1 MYMNIRC
8 FILITFMLL
17 WSCGNKSEKGMGAGD
32 SDLGMERNEAPE
44 QDVPTAKPLSPQE
57 EDFKQVKQ
65 TQDTDKDTAEIGKQ
79 IIRTAQLNFQVRD
92 FKEATEKIQQIVK
105 ANQAYIS
112 SANER
117 NSGYTL
123 DGEMIVRVPSK
134 NFDKAIKEILEIA
147 IYVNFKNENAE
158 DVTEEFVDVIT
169 RLRTKREVEKRYLE
183 ILSRAKT
190 ISEILEVEEK
200 LRIIREEIEAREGRL
215 KYLKNQVQFS
225 TIHLHYYQT
234 NEKYQKPPQISFF
247 AKVGES
253 LVEGWEGLLSFLV
266 GLVALWPLLIV
277 IVTVIWWWIR
287 RRNNSKRTP

>member
-1 MYMNIRC
+1 MSIRC
-8 FILITFMLL
+8 FVLITLMLL
-17 WSCGNKSEKGMGAGD
+17 WSCGNKSEKGAGA
-32 SDLGMERNEAPE
+32 SDLGMERSEAPE
-44 QDVPTAKPLSPQE
+44 QDVPTNKPLSPQE

-79 IIRTAQLNFQVRD
+79 IIRTAQLNFQVGD
-92 FKEATEKIQQIVK
+92 FKEATEKIQQIAK

-158 DVTEEFVDVIT
+158 DVSEEFVDVIA
-169 RLRTKREVEKRYLE
+169 RLKTKREVEKRYLE
-183 ILSRAKT
+183 ILGRAKT

-225 TIHLHYYQT
+225 TIHLQYYQT

-266 GLVALWPLLIV
+266 GLVAVWPFLIV
-277 IVTVIWWWIR
+277 ITAVIWWWIR